1 MSANTLGADINEIC
15 LTFLLNNDEFPDTVT
30 AQQYEKRTANVSESE
45 VEWQLGRAEAMY
57 DKFLQFLS
65 RNRYG
70 TPVRAYWTARPGF
83 KFQPIIGFEVDQRLN
98 PSDVL
103 VELSTGKFYGISA
116 KSTKSGGAGMKNPG
130 IGTIDKYL
138 GTNIVSVDEKY
149 SKMIIEKFSLPEKKD
164 ARKQFLKDN
173 PGVKKQVYDGYSSKA
188 LNEMRDLYLQ
198 RINQMSE
205 QQKITFIAT
214 EWLNEDPEILKLP
227 YVKITGSG
235 TRAPYTAALY
245 DPISNSK
252 TKYLVKGPIKF
263 SPVGNDAVGVTA
275 ANQRILK
282 MRFKYASIQ
291 LASSLKM
298 SGDTW

>member
-1 MSANTLGADINEIC
+1 MPANTLGADINEIY
-15 LTFLLNNDEFPDTVT
+15 LTYLLNNNQFPDQITS
-30 AQQYEKRTANVSESE
+30 QQYERRTKTVSEGE

-57 DKFLQFLS
+57 EKFLMFLQQ
-65 RNRYG
+65 NRYG
-70 TPVRAYWTARPGF
+70 SPVQSYWTARPGF
-83 KFQPIIGFEVDQRLN
+83 KFEPIIGFEVNRRLN

-103 VELSTGKFYGISA
+103 VQLSTGKFYGISA

-138 GTNIVSVDEKY
+138 GTNLVAVDEKY
-149 SKMIIEKFSLPEKKD
+149 SQMIIEKFDLPAGKEP
-164 ARKQFLKDN
+164 RKQFLKNN
-173 PGVKKQVYDGYSSKA
+173 PGVKKNVYDNYSSRA
-188 LNEMRDLYLQ
+188 LNELRDLYLQ
-198 RINQMSE
+198 RINQMS
-205 QQKITFIAT
+205 QQQAINFLAT

-245 DPISNSK
+245 DPITNSK
-252 TKYLVKGPIKF
+252 SKYLVKGPIQF

-275 ANQRILK
+275 AGQRILK

-298 SGDTW
+298 SGDPW